1 MQKDYTQKLEEI
13 SRTGF
18 SYSIGSVLE
27 ESWALVK
34 KNLGMFI
41 VYALLYLMFAFASNF
56 IPYAG
61 NVLSLLIS
69 PAIIAGFVIAA
80 RKTDQNQPIDV
91 STFFEGFSELP
102 KLLPVYLVSLLL
114 TVIGLFLV
122 LLPGIYL
129 AVCYLLIVPL
139 LLYHNGNNGIIE
151 TLELMRKAISKNWW
165 LVFGTLIVFGLINIG
180 GLLACGF
187 GLLITIPITFVSYYV
202 LFKQIFGLPEEGPA
216 DQEFH
221 ELRND

>member
-1 MQKDYTQKLEEI
+1 LGTGKEKL
-13 SRTGF
+13 RD
-18 SYSIGSVLE
+18 
-27 ESWALVK
+27 
-34 KNLGMFI
+34 
-41 VYALLYLMFAFASNF
+41 VYCLHPFVFD
-56 IPYAG
+56 
-61 NVLSLLIS
+61 VSLLIS

-129 AVCYLLIVPL
+129 AICYFLIVPL